1 MTVKWG
7 IIGCGA
13 VAEHKGGPALYNA
26 PDSELI
32 AVMRRD
38 EQLAAEF
45 AQRHGAKRHYSSV
58 EAILADGEINAVY
71 IATPPH
77 VHAEQTIAAA
87 NAGKHVL
94 CEKPMAMNVG
104 QGREMIAACR
114 NNGVQLMIA
123 YYRRFW
129 PLASKMQQLI
139 ADGAIGRPTMA
150 YAHCAALWQ
159 PPEDP
164 STFWR
169 IQRDIAGGGF
179 LWDVGSHRL
188 DLLIQMMGDVT
199 SVAAMVE
206 AVHFD
211 IPVDDSSALL
221 MQFESGAQGIGMFY
235 WNVGS
240 YVDALEVAGTAGRLI
255 ATSVGQGELLLARGT
270 DTEQFHLPPPEIT
283 HLPLVEHYVAA
294 IISGEP
300 NALPGEEGLK
310 TTAVIQAADTSAR
323 NRDFVTISELP

>member
-58 EAILADGEINAVY
+58 EAILADDEINAVY

-87 NAGKHVL
+87 DAGKHVL

-139 ADGAIGRPTMA
+139 ADGAIGWPTMA

-169 IQRDIAGGGF
+169 IQRDIAAGQFEGIKKDNNPP
-179 LWDVGSHRL
+179 LPVHHRHRL
-188 DLLIQMMGDVT
+188 QVLSQSWFFHAILPLGVSKINFLDRASLI
-199 SVAAMVE
+199 
-206 AVHFD
+206 
-211 IPVDDSSALL
+211 SASHIRR
-221 MQFESGAQGIGMFY
+221 QEPGQGIPYPLGKGPG
-235 WNVGS
+235 V
-240 YVDALEVAGTAGRLI
+240 
-255 ATSVGQGELLLARGT
+255 
-270 DTEQFHLPPPEIT
+270 HLFQCHPP
-283 HLPLVEHYVAA
+283 
-294 IISGEP
+294 
-300 NALPGEEGLK
+300 
-310 TTAVIQAADTSAR
+310 
-323 NRDFVTISELP
+323 